1 MKRQQIYKGVI
12 GHQGW
17 GADEFEHRYGRW
29 SGVRNNW
36 AKAKLRDKRLAKLR
50 MYLLRYVHMLKE
62 LVVFGN
68 DCCAE

>member
-36 AKAKLRDKRLAKLR
+36 AKA
-50 MYLLRYVHMLKE
+50 
-62 LVVFGN
+62 
-68 DCCAE
+68 